1 MLISLEKMKRECSSN
16 QVYDSSWTPKE
27 SWKSGVCWN
36 IIPQTWVLSR
46 FWDDLG
52 DLTWISDCTLWLK
65 IKSQQCSLGK
75 DQGTVGSCPLSAQ
88 AARFGNLLTKLTG
101 HRDDESKIWYTDQH
115 TKMQEG
121 TEKPDKTGRKIPSE
135 ERCLTLSLMR
145 IVCRLCV
152 CCIWVKLT
160 VCLKDLG
167 I

>member
-1 MLISLEKMKRECSSN
+1 MFTSVEKMKRECSSN

-27 SWKSGVCWN
+27 SSRSGVHWN
-36 IIPQTWVLSR
+36 IIPQTGVLSG

-101 HRDDESKIWYTDQH
+101 RRDDESKIWYTDQH

-121 TEKPDKTGRKIPSE
+121 TQTPDKAGKENTTWRKMFNSFTNECYIQVTYMLYVGQTHSLF
-135 ERCLTLSLMR
+135 ERS
-145 IVCRLCV
+145 
-152 CCIWVKLT
+152 
-160 VCLKDLG
+160 
-167 I
+167 

>member
-1 MLISLEKMKRECSSN
+1 MFISLEKTKRECSSN
-16 QVYDSSWTPKE
+16 QVYDSSWTPME

-36 IIPQTWVLSR
+36 IIPQTWVLSG

-101 HRDDESKIWYTDQH
+101 RRDDESKIWYTDQH

-121 TEKPDKTGRKIPSE
+121 TEKPDKAGKENTKWRKMFNSFTNE
-135 ERCLTLSLMR
+135 GYVQVMCVVYMGQAHSL
-145 IVCRLCV
+145 
-152 CCIWVKLT
+152 
-160 VCLKDLG
+160 LKRS
-167 I
+167 